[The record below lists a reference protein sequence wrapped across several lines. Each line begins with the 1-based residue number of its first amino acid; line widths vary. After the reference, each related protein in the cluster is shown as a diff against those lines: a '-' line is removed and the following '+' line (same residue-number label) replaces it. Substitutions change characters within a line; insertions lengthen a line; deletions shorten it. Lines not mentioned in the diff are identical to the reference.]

1 VRVLFRWL
9 LFVLFL
15 AGGLVYLNSAIFHAW
30 ASDVPPRL
38 YPEIDRGIA
47 NRHFLIS
54 IALFLLSA
62 FALWVL
68 RRKKNYGDAET
79 FEP

>member
-1 VRVLFRWL
+1 MRVVFRWL
-9 LFVLFL
+9 LFVIFL
-15 AGGLVYLNSAIFHAW
+15 AGGLVYLNSAIFHAS

-47 NRHFLIS
+47 NRHLLIS

-62 FALWVL
+62 FFLWLL
-68 RRKKNYGDAET
+68 RRKKNVGDAKNL
-79 FEP
+79 